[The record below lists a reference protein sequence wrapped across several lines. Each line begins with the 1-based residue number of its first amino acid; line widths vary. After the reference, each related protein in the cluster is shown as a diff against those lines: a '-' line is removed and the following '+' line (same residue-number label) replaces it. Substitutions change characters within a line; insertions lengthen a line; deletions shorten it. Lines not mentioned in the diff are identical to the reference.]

1 MSTTITFNVR
11 LGSSDS
17 GEDIIYDQKKQQLT
31 ITKGSICDLLDGA
44 HRVYGAMQAITI
56 NPDIDFNFV
65 VSFKNYNL
73 RAAQNYVG
81 QINTTNPIDVS
92 HLKML
97 KEARLSDFVVKE
109 LQRSSE
115 LKGKVSQTSKVTTMA
130 GHIVSFNTLTDSID
144 EIYKIENKRDAME
157 LSEYLTEFFDYLLS
171 SYDEFNNPSKDSLM
185 SHNVM
190 FAGYITLSKLFRDQG
205 IRISKIKNV
214 LDSIDFS
221 RSNPLWKEIDVL
233 DEKETVT
240 GKARTK
246 IKDYF
251 SKIDMKVVA

>member
-1 MSTTITFNVR
+1 
-11 LGSSDS
+11 
-17 GEDIIYDQKKQQLT
+17 
-31 ITKGSICDLLDGA
+31 
-44 HRVYGAMQAITI
+44 
-56 NPDIDFNFV
+56 
-65 VSFKNYNL
+65 
-73 RAAQNYVG
+73 
-81 QINTTNPIDVS
+81 
-92 HLKML
+92 
-97 KEARLSDFVVKE
+97 
-109 LQRSSE
+109 
-115 LKGKVSQTSKVTTMA
+115 
-130 GHIVSFNTLTDSID
+130 
-144 EIYKIENKRDAME
+144 
-157 LSEYLTEFFDYLLS
+157 
-171 SYDEFNNPSKDSLM
+171 
-185 SHNVM
+185 M